1 MKVHEVMSLRVV
13 TVYDKSKLK
22 DLWKAIFKLHIH
34 ALPVV
39 DAKNRLVGIVS
50 EEDLLKPLYSNYQQY
65 IEDFV
70 SASDF
75 EEMEG
80 KIVEVAKLL
89 AKDVM
94 CPRVIFTRVDTPAM
108 RALSRMLVRNVHQ
121 LPVLDNKDRIVGMIT
136 KGDIF
141 DALFRRH
148 LKKHTNQSVRESKKR
163 TKKK

>member
-1 MKVHEVMSLRVV
+1 MSRKIV
-13 TVYDKSKLK
+13 TVSPKSELK
-22 DLWKAIFKLHIH
+22 ELWKAIFKLHIH

-39 DAKNRLVGIVS
+39 DAKNRLLGIVS

-70 SASDF
+70 TATDF
-75 EEMEG
+75 EQMEG

-94 CPRVIFTRVDTPAM
+94 CPRVIFTRVESPAM

-121 LPVLDNKDRIVGMIT
+121 LPVLDNNDRIVGMIT

-148 LKKHTNQSVRESKKR
+148 LKKRSALLVRD
-163 TKKK
+163 KKKPAKK

>member
-1 MKVHEVMSLRVV
+1 MKVFDVMSRKIV
-13 TVYDKSKLK
+13 TVSPKSELK
-22 DLWKAIFKLHIH
+22 ELWKAIFKLHIH

-39 DAKNRLVGIVS
+39 DAKNRLLGIVS

-70 SASDF
+70 TATDF
-75 EEMEG
+75 EQMEG

-94 CPRVIFTRVDTPAM
+94 CPRVIFTRVESPAM

-121 LPVLDNKDRIVGMIT
+121 LPVLDNNDRIVGMIT

-148 LKKHTNQSVRESKKR
+148 LKKRSALLVRD
-163 TKKK
+163 KKKPAKK